1 MRRLSFIALLFLSA
15 YGYAQFPMVG
25 SGRQVY
31 RPDQVDS
38 LFYWFDAQDLATIT
52 TTNNKV
58 TQWDDKGPFGYD
70 VVQADT
76 SKAPT
81 YSATSGPGG
90 STAALTFDGTNDF
103 LASASHFW
111 GSDDLTVFVVM
122 KFGNA
127 TRDALE
133 TVAAKSEATTPSNQ
147 RQWQLQARPA
157 VESYRRQLY
166 TFKDGGAVNLAY
178 VYDGAKS
185 TNYECNVLTLNGTGV
200 NSWFTDGANQS
211 IVNTL
216 GGTGDWTILNLNST
230 PFIVGATNVLST
242 PSSFLQGSISEIIV
256 FSRALTNAERQ
267 GIEAYLSSKYNIALQ
282 NKQKPKVIIQN

>member
-58 TQWDDKGPFGYD
+58 TAWADKGPFGYD

-111 GSDDLTVFVVM
+111 GSDDISIFAVV
-122 KFGNA
+122 KFANA
-127 TRDALE
+127 TRDAAE
-133 TVAAKSEATTPSNQ
+133 TIVAKFYTTTNE
-147 RQWQLQARPA
+147 RQWRLYGTAASTSYAIFSRYHNDGQVANYTQSSYSSKSTTWKVHSVINA
-157 VESYRRQLY
+157 VSSQSVFE
-166 TFKDGGAVNLAY
+166 
-178 VYDGAKS
+178 DGADIKPDNS
-185 TNYECNVLTLNGTGV
+185 LAGTGNGV
-200 NSWFTDGANQS
+200 IYNNSNNYLEIAAINS
-211 IVNTL
+211 R
-216 GGTGDWTILNLNST
+216 GTAST
-230 PFIVGATNVLST
+230 
-242 PSSFLQGSISEIIV
+242 FLQGSISEIIV
-256 FSRALTNAERQ
+256 FSRTLTNAERQ